1 MNMIMDITHR
11 YSTEPT
17 MNMVTDITHRYSTD
31 PSDENGYEHQSLDAF
46 AANRVSGYVFAR
58 LVDSDFLDDSD
69 SDIID
74 DSGNDVLGDTDSE
87 FTDDT
92 DSDSLDDSDFFGGT
106 EWLSQ

>member
-1 MNMIMDITHR
+1 MNRT
-11 YSTEPT
+11 
-17 MNMVTDITHRYSTD
+17 
-31 PSDENGYEHQSLDAF
+31 SDEHGYGHQSLDAL
-46 AANRVSGYVFAR
+46 AVNRVSGYVFAR